1 MANNVQLRQI
11 PHSGPSQFDPH
22 GRNPLLRFWQSRSRQ
37 KEHGY
42 DRNAGAPG
50 SGGSSRRQAPVARG
64 SDNVS
69 HWLADRC
76 LRYAEKHRPD
86 LFTLWWSREVRVVS
100 PDETGKFLGLLASLL
115 AIFGWL
121 FRNSMEM
128 GQLRFQVKELWR
140 VTFANAQ
147 VELVNRGLA
156 KSESPIHIIPEGY
169 EFFRPYINDFMP

>member
-1 MANNVQLRQI
+1 M
-11 PHSGPSQFDPH
+11 
-22 GRNPLLRFWQSRSRQ
+22 
-37 KEHGY
+37 
-42 DRNAGAPG
+42 
-50 SGGSSRRQAPVARG
+50 
-64 SDNVS
+64 
-69 HWLADRC
+69 
-76 LRYAEKHRPD
+76 
-86 LFTLWWSREVRVVS
+86 S

-169 EFFRPYINDFMP
+169 EFFRPYINDFMPIYQRVKQRSNGLDDAEFERRLFQAFSTEKSDFIIKAIALPNKLSLGASIMAVIQACQLTDQGGMSPVS